1 MSGFYSYNR
10 IDETHAQYRMVIGE
24 RSNGKTYGA
33 LLKAVTNYI
42 ENGKQTAYIRRYK
55 EDFVGKRGNTLFAAI
70 VSDDWVKRLTKGEWN
85 NIVYYSSAWYLAY
98 TEEGQKTIKDETPFC
113 YGFSINDMEHD
124 KSTSYP
130 NITLVVFDE
139 FLSRGFYL
147 SNEFV
152 LFENVLSTIIRQRN
166 DVVIYMLGNTVN
178 KMSPYFSEM
187 GITNIRDMKPGDLDV
202 YSYGESELKVAIE
215 YADPIDKD
223 IKQSNVYFAFDNPS
237 LQMITNGGW
246 EFDLYPHITFKYRPK
261 DIKFTYFIDFNGFML
276 QCEIVRTEDG
286 YITCIHRK
294 TTPIKNKKDLVF
306 TNKVDDSRY
315 HIKRITQP
323 TNDIAK
329 TCFQFLKTEKVFF
342 QDNSVGED
350 LRNYLQW
357 CQKTE
362 FLHG

>member
-42 ENGKQTAYIRRYK
+42 EKGKQTAYIRRYK

-98 TEEGQKTIKDETPFC
+98 TEEGQKTVKDETPFC
-113 YGFSINDMEHD
+113 YGFAINDMEHD

-130 NITLVVFDE
+130 NITMVIFDE

-178 KMSPYFSEM
+178 KMSPYFNEM

-276 QCEIVRTEDG
+276 QCEIVRTDEG

-306 TNKVDDSRY
+306 TNKIDDSLY

-329 TCFQFLKTEKVFF
+329 TCYQFLKTEKVFF